1 MYWMS
6 ISQMYTKERFFFL
19 CVYLLVIHL
28 NVKTAE
34 KISKKYLGKYYGR
47 MTKTWPN
54 LVFCY
59 NTITIEKLYYFKFLI
74 YKIIINCLST
84 IIQKYLIK
92 LVIF

>member
-1 MYWMS
+1 MDWMS
-6 ISQMYTKERFFFL
+6 ISQMFKKERFFFL

-28 NVKTAE
+28 NVKTVE

-59 NTITIEKLYYFKFLI
+59 NTITNRKNLLF
-74 YKIIINCLST
+74 
-84 IIQKYLIK
+84 Q
-92 LVIF
+92 IFNL